1 MKLWSKPLL
10 TLTLALLLAGCAEES
25 AESHLAK
32 AREYLA
38 AGEQNAAVLE
48 LKTALQ
54 KDQNLA
60 EARWLL
66 GSTYLNSGDPASAE
80 KELQRAMWLDWDPE
94 KTLPAYAMALAATGK
109 YADALKLSAE
119 GLTRGAQAS
128 LYVSQALA
136 KIGLGENQDASDLLD
151 QALAVTPADSRA
163 LLAKAEL
170 KVRMGD
176 LENANAAIDT
186 VLEREPD
193 SASAWLAKAELN
205 GTSGDRTAAAKAYD
219 KVLELEPDSLTALR
233 ARALLGLDEGDLKTA
248 RQSASR
254 LLKASPKDPAGNLV
268 MGVIDIQDGRYE
280 RAVKRLVQA
289 EPIGKDYP
297 MLAYFLG
304 SAHLSNGNIEQAAAF
319 ASKFYAQVPGSIRGR
334 KLLATVRLREENYAA
349 VEELLRPVVN
359 ERPDEVITLKFMA
372 HALLRQG
379 KNDEGIELLSRIAKL
394 EPESAEAQVSLGAGL
409 LLEGRAEDAA
419 QHISAALELDPQFRQ
434 GDMLL
439 VLSHV
444 QRGDFDAAMQAA
456 QSFAERNP
464 EAAMPRNLIAWVHA
478 RDGNMEASRS
488 AYESVLEIDAGDPGA
503 NHALAQF
510 DLAQG
515 KLDAAAARYNSILAT
530 YPENLPAQLQ
540 LASIDARRD
549 DSDAVIARLEKAI
562 ETHPKTLEPRL
573 MLARHYLSE
582 GRPDKVSTI
591 FLGLPDAQRQQP
603 AVLQVMALAQLA
615 EKEHSQALFTLEQ
628 LSASDPT
635 SADAHYLKAMAAAG
649 NGDADRA
656 ERELDRALELQP
668 AFHAARLARAKLR
681 LQLGRATPFEEDLSV
696 LIREVPDNADVF
708 LLQAAAAALAG
719 DAPGALGFA
728 QRAYQALP
736 ATSTVLALGSYLERA
751 GDMQQAQNTYQEW
764 LETHPKD
771 VLVRMKLAN
780 NSMALGQDATQQ
792 YRRIIEKEAD
802 NVIALNNLAWLLR
815 ESAPEEALDYARRAG
830 KLEPGNSAVLDTLAV
845 VEYLNGNLE
854 LAGRTIRRALE
865 LAPEQP
871 SMLYHSAM
879 IAAARGAT
887 DEALQ
892 TLTALL
898 DGSAEF
904 PEHAEA
910 QALYASLKH

>member
-1 MKLWSKPLL
+1 MKPRSQLL
-10 TLTLALLLAGCAEES
+10 LSLALALLLAACAEES

-32 AREYLA
+32 AREYIA
-38 AGEQNAAVLE
+38 TGEQNSAILE
-48 LKTALQ
+48 LKSALQ

-94 KTLPAYAMALAATGK
+94 KTLPAYALALTSTGK
-109 YADALKLSAE
+109 YAEALKLSAE
-119 GLTRGAQAS
+119 GLTSSSQAS
-128 LYVSQALA
+128 IYISQALA
-136 KIGLGENQDASDLLD
+136 KIGLGENQDAGELLD
-151 QALAVTPADSRA
+151 KALEITPDDSRA

-170 KVRMGD
+170 KARMGD
-176 LENANAAIDT
+176 LENANAAIDA
-186 VLEREPD
+186 VLEREPR
-193 SASAWLAKAELN
+193 SAGAWLAKAELK
-205 GTSGDRTAAAKAYD
+205 GVSGDKAAAAKAYD
-219 KVLELEPDSLTALR
+219 KVLELEPNSLTALR
-233 ARALLGLDEGDLKTA
+233 SRALLGLDDGDLKTA
-248 RQSASR
+248 RQNASR
-254 LLKASPKDPAGNLV
+254 LLKALPKDPAGNLV

-280 RAVKRLVQA
+280 QAIKRLTLA

-297 MLAYFLG
+297 MLAYFFG

-349 VEELLRPVVN
+349 VEELLRPVVK

-379 KNDEGIELLSRIAKL
+379 KTDEGIKLLERIAQL
-394 EPESAEAQVSLGAGL
+394 EPDSAEAQVSLGAGL
-409 LLEGRAEDAA
+409 LLEGRADDAA
-419 QHISAALELDPQFRQ
+419 QHITAALELDPQFRQ

-444 QRGDFDAAMQAA
+444 QRGDFDAALQAA
-456 QSFAERNP
+456 RNFAERNP

-478 RDGNMEASRS
+478 RAGDLDASRS
-488 AYESVLEIDAGDPGA
+488 AYESVMQIDAGDPGA

-510 DLAQG
+510 DLAQD
-515 KLDAAAARYNSILAT
+515 KLDAAAARYNSILAK

-540 LASIDARRD
+540 LASIDARRG
-549 DSDAVIARLEKAI
+549 DASAVTARLEKAI
-562 ETHPKTLEPRL
+562 EDHPKTLEPRL

-582 GRPDKVSTI
+582 GRPDKVSTT
-591 FLGLPDAQRQQP
+591 FLGLQDAQRQQP
-603 AVLQVMALAQLA
+603 QVLQLVALAQLA

-649 NGDADRA
+649 NGDVDMA

-668 AFHAARLARAKLR
+668 AFHAARLARAKML
-681 LQLGRATPFEEDLSV
+681 LQLGRDESFKEDLAV
-696 LIREVPDNADVF
+696 LMREVPENADVF
-708 LLQAAAAALAG
+708 LLQASAAARAG
-719 DAPGALGFA
+719 DATTALAFA
-728 QRAYQALP
+728 QRAYAALP
-736 ATSTVLALGSYLERA
+736 ATGTVLALGTYLERA
-751 GDMQQAQNTYQEW
+751 GNVELAQNTYRDW
-764 LETHPKD
+764 LETHPDD
-771 VLVRMKLAN
+771 VMVLMKRAN
-780 NSMALGQDATQQ
+780 NSMALGQDATGQ
-792 YRRIIEKEAD
+792 YRRILDVESD
-802 NVIALNNLAWLLR
+802 NVIALNNLAWVLR
-815 ESAPEEALDYARRAG
+815 ETAPEEALDFARRAA
-830 KLEPGNSAVLDTLAV
+830 KLEPGNVAVLDTLAM

-854 LAGRTIRRALE
+854 LASRNIRRALE
-865 LAPEQP
+865 LAPDHP

-892 TLTALL
+892 TLAALL
-898 DGSAEF
+898 DTSTEF
-904 PEHAEA
+904 PELEEA
-910 QALYASLKH
+910 QALYASLKQ